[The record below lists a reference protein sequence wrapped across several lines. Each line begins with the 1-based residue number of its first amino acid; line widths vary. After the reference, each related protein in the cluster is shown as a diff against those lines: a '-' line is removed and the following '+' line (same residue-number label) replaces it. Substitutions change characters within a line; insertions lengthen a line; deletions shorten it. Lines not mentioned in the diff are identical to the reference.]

1 MINMLILFLKTTFIT
16 RLKRRICFQRGFSR
30 SSASQPSFTGRS
42 LTQQWQLKWLNTN
55 QQIPCN
61 GAYSFRNSSWNLNLH
76 FFLYNYS
83 MVCINDRSSL
93 VWLSGYLKLILS
105 ADTRFTALLPR
116 PTNTVSFFSPFC
128 QLVWSFCEW
137 VTFWRMKYY
146 GRVSTKQANLLPLW
160 HSSPVERGFSVRTN
174 FVAVLGP
181 GKGPGSSF
189 EHS

>member
-1 MINMLILFLKTTFIT
+1 
-16 RLKRRICFQRGFSR
+16 
-30 SSASQPSFTGRS
+30 
-42 LTQQWQLKWLNTN
+42 
-55 QQIPCN
+55 
-61 GAYSFRNSSWNLNLH
+61 
-76 FFLYNYS
+76 
-83 MVCINDRSSL
+83 MVCINDRSSS

-116 PTNTVSFFSPFC
+116 STNTVSFFSPFC

-174 FVAVLGP
+174 FVAVINKRVEHYRNVPKFRLGFVRGSALLANSVLS
-181 GKGPGSSF
+181 GKKFRRTSAASF
-189 EHS
+189 WICWISKWWNITKTTLSRQPRSVHRKMHCGVSWENAFWI